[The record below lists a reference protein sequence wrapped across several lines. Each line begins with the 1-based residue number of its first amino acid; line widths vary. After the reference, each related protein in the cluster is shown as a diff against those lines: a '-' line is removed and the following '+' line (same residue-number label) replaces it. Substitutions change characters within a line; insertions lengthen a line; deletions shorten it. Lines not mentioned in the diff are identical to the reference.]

1 MRIDSIGIRTEEGAD
16 NQSGTWTEITT
27 MTVTRNGIGTESGTV
42 SENYIRLEQGFLL
55 NMVQKM
61 TLD

>member
-1 MRIDSIGIRTEEGAD
+1 MRIYLICITTEEGAD

-27 MTVTRNGIGTESGTV
+27 MTVIRNRIGTESGTV

-55 NMVQKM
+55 NMVQKI